1 MTFLLKLLFWPGD
14 TVLRLLG
21 VSVEQDSGI
30 ARSLINSTVWGIV
43 AIAVLMH
50 YMG

>member
-1 MTFLLKLLFWPGD
+1 MKFLLKLLFWPGD
-14 TVLRLLG
+14 TVLRFLG
-21 VSVEQDSGI
+21 VSAEQDSGI

-43 AIAVLMH
+43 AIVILMR